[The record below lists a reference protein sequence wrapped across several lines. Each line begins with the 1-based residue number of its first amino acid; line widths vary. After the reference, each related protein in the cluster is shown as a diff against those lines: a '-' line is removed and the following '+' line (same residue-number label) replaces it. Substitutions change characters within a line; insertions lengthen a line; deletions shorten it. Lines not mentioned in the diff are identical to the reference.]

1 MHAFPPFLLHHQ
13 KGWASHSREINFF
26 SKRCAGFPINSIL
39 RWRRGVTP
47 SPWHTHPHQPTA
59 QKRLFFLRQPHTV
72 TIPGLCGRRLLFSC
86 VCQPGR
92 LQPLIN
98 KRYRWLE
105 HEREI
110 SGWFN
115 KQKQTIFSLHWC
127 VSWNRLYLENRFG
140 PNGSLEEWGSVPGLS
155 VYYNAAIKNNSLAP

>member
-1 MHAFPPFLLHHQ
+1 M
-13 KGWASHSREINFF
+13 
-26 SKRCAGFPINSIL
+26 
-39 RWRRGVTP
+39 TP
-47 SPWHTHPHQPTA
+47 SPWHTHPRQPTA

-105 HEREI
+105 HKREI
-110 SGWFN
+110 SGWFK
-115 KQKQTIFSLHWC
+115 KQNQTSSFPCIGVSLGTDFIQRIDLSLMAVQKNGDQCQDCQFIIMLLLKTTLQPHK
-127 VSWNRLYLENRFG
+127 NRKYQSAR
-140 PNGSLEEWGSVPGLS
+140 S
-155 VYYNAAIKNNSLAP
+155 NALRAF